1 MFVRRPGLAAERVIE
16 IATLMYNSDC
26 QKLPKINYADFQYSN
41 GKQQLQYSKDQHRFT
56 ECKQSIEKEG
66 NQQNV
71 QIETRCLKI
80 KSIVRQKHKVVFFFV
95 EQSLLTPDSSVFPRM
110 LLATGVE
117 RKDNTKSA
125 VRANR
130 VKKVQLVNLGRFKY
144 VVYKRH

>member
-1 MFVRRPGLAAERVIE
+1 M
-16 IATLMYNSDC
+16 
-26 QKLPKINYADFQYSN
+26 
-41 GKQQLQYSKDQHRFT
+41 SKDKEHSET
-56 ECKQSIEKEG
+56 KTQS
-66 NQQNV
+66 
-71 QIETRCLKI
+71 CF
-80 KSIVRQKHKVVFFFV
+80 FFFV
-95 EQSLLTPDSSVFPRM
+95 EQSLLTPDSSVLPRM